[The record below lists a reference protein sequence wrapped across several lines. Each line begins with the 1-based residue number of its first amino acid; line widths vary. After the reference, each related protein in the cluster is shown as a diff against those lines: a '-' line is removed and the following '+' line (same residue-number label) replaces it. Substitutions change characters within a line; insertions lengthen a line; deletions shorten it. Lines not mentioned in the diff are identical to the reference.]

1 MKKKY
6 LSPAIET
13 VKVSGTPLL
22 VLSGGG
28 KGEEGDHAENRR
40 FWGTTVLDEVEE
52 DSDNL
57 VFGE

>member
-1 MKKKY
+1 MKRNY
-6 LSPAIET
+6 ISPAIET

-28 KGEEGDHAENRR
+28 KGNEGDHAESKQ
-40 FWGTTVLDEVEE
+40 FWGTTVFEE
-52 DSDNL
+52 EEEKSDDF

>member
-1 MKKKY
+1 MKRNY
-6 LSPAIET
+6 ISPAIEI

-28 KGEEGDHAENRR
+28 KGNEGDHAESKR
-40 FWGTTVLDEVEE
+40 FWGTTVFEE
-52 DSDNL
+52 EEEKSDNF

>member
-1 MKKKY
+1 M
-6 LSPAIET
+6 
-13 VKVSGTPLL
+13 SGTPLL

-28 KGEEGDHAENRR
+28 KGEEGDHADSRR
-40 FWGTTVLDEVEE
+40 FWGTTVFEEVEE